1 MKKRDFRSIY
11 LLLSLILYALLYRF
25 IIVKYFLRLSSVLTA
40 TFLLVLFFISY
51 FLLGFQKNK
60 MNSIRKETS
69 TMIVICVL
77 LYFILI
83 YGIGFFTG
91 FLKNSYSMNIITMI
105 GNVFSPLFIIIF
117 EELFRYNLIRANKDK
132 KYIVVLTAACL
143 IIFDLCINLFIKDYA
158 FDVIFVQITTIGLP
172 IFVKHCV
179 MTYLSLELGYIPIL
193 FYRIMV
199 EIYIYIV
206 PVIPDI
212 GNYFISMLGI
222 IMPLIIFVYC
232 SRMLKEYYNGVERDF
247 AKKMFSIADVPIALI
262 IVVLMIL
269 VSGVFR
275 YQLIGVASGSM
286 NPVIKKGDAVMID
299 QKILVNDLKTGD
311 IIAYKKDNLII
322 IHRIVNINIEDDIVI
337 FSTKGDANNTEDD
350 IKLNIDDIKGK
361 VIFDVPYIAW
371 PSVYLSELFN

>member
-25 IIVKYFLRLSSVLTA
+25 IIIKYFLRLSSVLTA

-143 IIFDLCINLFIKDYA
+143 IIFDLCINLFIKDYT

-199 EIYIYIV
+199 EIYIFIV

-232 SRMLKEYYNGVERDF
+232 SRMIKEYYNGVERDF
-247 AKKMFSIADVPIALI
+247 GKKMFSIADIPIALI

-269 VSGVFR
+269 VSGIFR

-286 NPVIKKGDAVMID
+286 NPIIKKGDAVMID

-322 IHRIVNINIEDDIVI
+322 IHRIVNVNIEDDIVI

-350 IKLNIDDIKGK
+350 IKLSIDDIKGK

>member
-158 FDVIFVQITTIGLP
+158 YDVIFVQITTIGLP

-247 AKKMFSIADVPIALI
+247 GKKMFSIADVPIALI

>member
-69 TMIVICVL
+69 TVIVICVL

>member
-247 AKKMFSIADVPIALI
+247 GKKMFSIADVPIALI

>member
-247 AKKMFSIADVPIALI
+247 GKKMFSIADVPIALI

-286 NPVIKKGDAVMID
+286 NPIIKKGDAVMID